1 MSIRTI
7 DPGRSS
13 CSPKA
18 AAALSLQPPAR
29 TRFPSAHAPVW
40 TRLVSGPRALRP
52 RASLRASR
60 VHGPSTPRPASA
72 PPPSPWPSD
81 AARVDRPHRVRSFTC
96 GWAIELFPPS
106 GVYGGNYFR
115 KPAEPPWSWALNPH
129 ARQRPEAKGQVRTQ
143 HGEPGAPGRSLV
155 GWSRGPRGSSSGCG
169 AGGSALRPSASLPAK
184 KAVTVSPGHPRDCPQ
199 HRRQPLLVRVFP
211 PTWVSSPPEP
221 GGSPGLRGVP
231 GPHPRPPQ
239 TCRG

>member
-1 MSIRTI
+1 M
-7 DPGRSS
+7 
-13 CSPKA
+13 
-18 AAALSLQPPAR
+18 
-29 TRFPSAHAPVW
+29 
-40 TRLVSGPRALRP
+40 SGPRALRP
-52 RASLRASR
+52 RASLRASS

-155 GWSRGPRGSSSGCG
+155 GWSRGPRGSSSVCG

-184 KAVTVSPGHPRDCPQ
+184 KAVTASPGHPRDCPQ
-199 HRRQPLLVRVFP
+199 HRCRPLLVRVFL
-211 PTWVSSPPEP
+211 PTWVLSLPEP